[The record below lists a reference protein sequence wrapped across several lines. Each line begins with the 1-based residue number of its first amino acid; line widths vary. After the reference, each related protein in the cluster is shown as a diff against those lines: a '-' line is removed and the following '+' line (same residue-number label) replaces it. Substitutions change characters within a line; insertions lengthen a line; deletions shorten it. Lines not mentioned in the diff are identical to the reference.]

1 MPVALRYAARSDVG
15 LGRYTNNQD
24 SGYAGPHLLA
34 VCDGMG
40 GHAGGDVASSVALG
54 RLVALD
60 GESYGGEALRRL
72 ADALRQANAEIARRA
87 GDDPQLAGMGTTAT
101 VLMRYDRKL
110 ALAHI
115 GDSRGYLLRDGQLAR
130 ITRDHTF
137 VQTLVD
143 EGRISPDEAE
153 QHPQRNIVTRVLSG
167 DPDDEPDVS
176 AREARVGDRYLLCS
190 DGLTG
195 VVSEA
200 TIAETLAGSDDP
212 AATAE
217 ALISM
222 ALRGGAPDNV
232 TVVVAQV
239 VDADDPHATDV
250 PQVVGSAAV
259 HGTVPS
265 AAAASTPAAK
275 AAALSRGQQART
287 DDDEELVL
295 GPPPSR
301 RRWLGRSLAAVVVVA
316 VLVAGG
322 YAAWSW
328 SQHQYYLGAAGQDV
342 AIYRGLPQDIG
353 PVSMSK
359 VYEVQDLPLAELP
372 EYSREQVRST
382 ITADD
387 LADARAKVGALRS
400 QAADCAGAV
409 AAPRPTATGPAGA
422 STGTLLAGRTPSTP
436 ARTLPRP
443 APSSATPSTR
453 PTAPSTTPSTTPS
466 TAPSTISTTPA
477 TTPAPTT
484 SPAPGGC
491 AGAAS

>member
-54 RLVALD
+54 RLVDLD
-60 GESYGGEALRRL
+60 GESFGGEALRRL
-72 ADALRQANAEIARRA
+72 AEALREANAEIARRA
-87 GDDPQLAGMGTTAT
+87 DEDPQLGGMGTTAT

-115 GDSRGYLLRDGQLAR
+115 GDSRGYLFRDGQLTR

-137 VQTLVD
+137 VQSLVD
-143 EGRISPDEAE
+143 EGRISADEAE
-153 QHPQRNIVTRVLSG
+153 HHPQRNIVTRVLSG
-167 DPDDEPDVS
+167 HPDDEPDVS

-195 VVSEA
+195 VVSDA
-200 TIAETLAGSDDP
+200 TIAETLAAGNDP
-212 AATAE
+212 AATAD

-232 TVVVAQV
+232 TVVVAEV
-239 VDADDPHATDV
+239 LEAGDRHATVV
-250 PQVVGSAAV
+250 PEVVGSAAV

-265 AAAASTPAAK
+265 AAAATTPAAK
-275 AAALSRGQQART
+275 AAALARAREPKPT
-287 DDDEELVL
+287 EDEQPQV
-295 GPPPSR
+295 GPPASR
-301 RRWLGRSLAAVVVVA
+301 RRWVARALATLVVLA
-316 VLVAGG
+316 VLGAGA

-328 SQHQYYLGAAGQDV
+328 SQQQYYVGADGQDV

-353 PVSMSK
+353 PVSMSR
-359 VYEVQDLPLAELP
+359 VYERQDLPLARLP
-372 EYSREQVRST
+372 EYSQEQVRST

-400 QAADCAGAV
+400 QACAAPALGSTTVSPQPPAASARSSAASPSA
-409 AAPRPTATGPAGA
+409 AAPRATA
-422 STGTLLAGRTPSTP
+422 STP
-436 ARTLPRP
+436 AARP
-443 APSSATPSTR
+443 SATGTTAASSPSTSATPL
-453 PTAPSTTPSTTPS
+453 P
-466 TAPSTISTTPA
+466 
-477 TTPAPTT
+477 
-484 SPAPGGC
+484 GC

>member
-1 MPVALRYAARSDVG
+1 
-15 LGRYTNNQD
+15 
-24 SGYAGPHLLA
+24 
-34 VCDGMG
+34 MG

-60 GESYGGEALRRL
+60 GESFGGEALRRL

-87 GDDPQLAGMGTTAT
+87 AEDPQLAGMGTTAT

-115 GDSRGYLLRDGQLAR
+115 GDSRGYLLRDGELTR

-200 TIAETLAGSDDP
+200 TIAETLTGSDDP
-212 AATAE
+212 AAVAE

-232 TVVVAQV
+232 TVVVAEV
-239 VDADDPHATDV
+239 VDAGNPHATDL

-259 HGTVPS
+259 HHTVPS
-265 AAAASTPAAK
+265 AAAATTPAAK
-275 AAALSRGQQART
+275 AAALAREQRPRSQ
-287 DDDEELVL
+287 DDEEVVV
-295 GPPPSR
+295 GPPPASR
-301 RRWLGRSLAAVVVVA
+301 RRWVARSLAAVVVLA

-353 PVSMSK
+353 PVSMSR
-359 VYEVQDLPLAELP
+359 VYEVQDLPLAQLP

-400 QAADCAGAV
+400 QAADCAGV
-409 AAPRPTATGPAGA
+409 AAAARPTTAAPTTPPATALTTAPTTAPTTARITAPTTAATGA
-422 STGTLLAGRTPSTP
+422 STA
-436 ARTLPRP
+436 
-443 APSSATPSTR
+443 
-453 PTAPSTTPSTTPS
+453 APSTT
-466 TAPSTISTTPA
+466 STTPA

-484 SPAPGGC
+484 SRAPGGC

>member
-54 RLVALD
+54 RLVDLD
-60 GESYGGEALRRL
+60 GDSYGGEALRRL

-87 GDDPQLAGMGTTAT
+87 ADDPQLAGMGTTAT

-115 GDSRGYLLRDGQLAR
+115 GDSRGYLLRDGELTR

-167 DPDDEPDVS
+167 HRDDEPDVS

-200 TIAETLAGSDDP
+200 TIAETLRGGDDP
-212 AATAE
+212 AAAAE

-232 TVVVAQV
+232 TVVVARV
-239 VDADDPHATDV
+239 VDADDPHATVV
-250 PQVVGSAAV
+250 PEVVGSATV

-265 AAAASTPAAK
+265 AAAATTPAAK
-275 AAALSRGQQART
+275 AAALSRAHRAPG
-287 DDDEELVL
+287 DDAEEITV
-295 GPPPSR
+295 GPPPASR
-301 RRWLGRSLAAVVVVA
+301 RRWLARALAAAVVLA
-316 VLVAGG
+316 VLAAGT

-328 SQHQYYLGAAGQDV
+328 SQQQYYVGAAGTEV

-359 VYEVQDLPLAELP
+359 VFEVQDLPLTQLP
-372 EYSREQVRST
+372 EYSRQQVEST
-382 ITADD
+382 ITADN
-387 LADARAKVGALRS
+387 LADARAKVGALRA
-400 QAADCAGAV
+400 QAADCAVV
-409 AAPRPTATGPAGA
+409 AAPSATPPTGE
-422 STGTLLAGRTPSTP
+422 STGTLLAGRP
-436 ARTLPRP
+436 
-443 APSSATPSTR
+443 
-453 PTAPSTTPSTTPS
+453 PSTTPRPVPTTTQPAPQPTPRPSTQPAPRPTTSLTTP
-466 TAPSTISTTPA
+466 
-477 TTPAPTT
+477 PTT
-484 SPAPGGC
+484 SPTTPAGC
-491 AGAAS
+491 VGAAS

>member
-40 GHAGGDVASSVALG
+40 GHAGGDVASSIALG
-54 RLVALD
+54 RLVELD

-72 ADALRQANAEIARRA
+72 ADALRQANAEISRRA
-87 GDDPQLAGMGTTAT
+87 ADDPQLAGMGTTAT

-137 VQTLVD
+137 VQSLVD
-143 EGRISPDEAE
+143 EGRISADEAE

-167 DPDDEPDVS
+167 HPDDEPDVS

-195 VVSEA
+195 VVSDA
-200 TIAETLAGSDDP
+200 TIAETLAAGDDP
-212 AATAE
+212 ATTADK
-217 ALISM
+217 LISM

-232 TVVVAQV
+232 TVVVAEV
-239 VDADDPHATDV
+239 VEAGDRRATVV
-250 PQVVGSAAV
+250 PEVVGSAAV
-259 HGTVPS
+259 HGTVPTV
-265 AAAASTPAAK
+265 APAETPAAK
-275 AAALSRGQQART
+275 AAALSRAREPEPT
-287 DDDEELVL
+287 DDDEPQV
-295 GPPPSR
+295 GPPASR
-301 RRWLGRSLAAVVVVA
+301 RRWLARVLATVVILA
-316 VLVAGG
+316 VLGAGA

-328 SQHQYYLGAAGQDV
+328 SQQQYYVGADGQDV

-353 PVSMSK
+353 PVSMSR
-359 VYEVQDLPLAELP
+359 VYERQDLPIARLP
-372 EYSREQVRST
+372 EYSQEQVRST

-387 LADARAKVGALRS
+387 LADARAKVGELRS
-400 QAADCAGAV
+400 QAC
-409 AAPRPTATGPAGA
+409 AAPARGSATVSPRPPAISSPVTSSPATSRPAA
-422 STGTLLAGRTPSTP
+422 SGN
-436 ARTLPRP
+436 P
-443 APSSATPSTR
+443 APSSNPAAAPSPSSTPAAVAPRPSATPS
-453 PTAPSTTPSTTPS
+453 APS
-466 TAPSTISTTPA
+466 
-477 TTPAPTT
+477 PTT
-484 SPAPGGC
+484 SATPSPGC

>member
-60 GESYGGEALRRL
+60 GDSYGGEALRRL
-72 ADALRQANAEIARRA
+72 ADALRDANAEIARQARE
-87 GDDPQLAGMGTTAT
+87 DPQLAGMGTTAT

-115 GDSRGYLLRDGQLAR
+115 GDSRGYLLRDGQLSR

-137 VQTLVD
+137 VQSLVD
-143 EGRISPDEAE
+143 EGRISVDEAE

-195 VVSEA
+195 VVSEE
-200 TIAETLAGSDDP
+200 TIAETLTAGDDP

-239 VDADDPHATDV
+239 VDSGDPRATVV
-250 PQVVGSAAV
+250 PEVVGSAAV
-259 HGTVPS
+259 HGTVPT
-265 AAAASTPAAK
+265 AAPASTPAAK
-275 AAALSRGQQART
+275 AAALARAQHQHT
-287 DDDEELVL
+287 AEGDDDGIVV
-295 GPPPSR
+295 GPPASP
-301 RRWLGRSLAAVVVVA
+301 RRWVARALATAVALVVLA
-316 VLVAGG
+316 VGA
-322 YAAWSW
+322 YAAWAW
-328 SQHQYYLGAAGQDV
+328 SQQQYFVGADGSDV

-359 VYEVQDLPLAELP
+359 VYERQDLALAQLP
-372 EYSREQVRST
+372 EYSQQQVRST

-400 QAADCAGAV
+400 QAVACSGTTPRPLATTARPSASPSAGQPASGTTSVPTNTAPSRPAPNSSTPTTPAPAAPDAGCAGAV
-409 AAPRPTATGPAGA
+409 
-422 STGTLLAGRTPSTP
+422 S
-436 ARTLPRP
+436 
-443 APSSATPSTR
+443 
-453 PTAPSTTPSTTPS
+453 
-466 TAPSTISTTPA
+466 
-477 TTPAPTT
+477 
-484 SPAPGGC
+484 
-491 AGAAS
+491 

>member
-54 RLVALD
+54 RLVDLD
-60 GESYGGEALRRL
+60 GDSYGGEALRRL
-72 ADALRQANAEIARRA
+72 ATALREANAEIARRA
-87 GDDPQLAGMGTTAT
+87 AEDPQLTGMGTTAT

-115 GDSRGYLLRDGQLAR
+115 GDSRGYLMRDGELTR

-143 EGRISPDEAE
+143 EGRISADEAE
-153 QHPQRNIVTRVLSG
+153 RHPQRNIVTRVLSG
-167 DPDDEPDVS
+167 HPDDEPDVS

-200 TIAETLAGSDDP
+200 TIAETLAAENDP
-212 AATAE
+212 GATAD

-239 VDADDPHATDV
+239 VDSDDPRATVV
-250 PQVVGSAAV
+250 PQVVGSATV

-265 AAAASTPAAK
+265 AAPASTPAAK
-275 AAALSRGQQART
+275 AAALSRGQDSQQAAAA
-287 DDDEELVL
+287 EELEV
-295 GPPPSR
+295 GPPASG
-301 RRWLGRSLAAVVVVA
+301 RRWLGRVLAATVVVA
-316 VLVAGG
+316 VLLAGA

-328 SQHQYYLGAAGQDV
+328 TQHQYYVGAAGQDV

-353 PVSMSK
+353 PVSMSR
-359 VYEVQDLPLAELP
+359 VYEVQHLPLTQLP
-372 EYSREQVRST
+372 EYSREQVRSS

-400 QAADCAGAV
+400 QAVGCAAVSARPTPTAPTGESTGTPMAGRTTPSPRLTPPVPTPRGTTPTTAATTTVTPTPTPSGTPARPADCAGA
-409 AAPRPTATGPAGA
+409 A
-422 STGTLLAGRTPSTP
+422 S
-436 ARTLPRP
+436 
-443 APSSATPSTR
+443 
-453 PTAPSTTPSTTPS
+453 
-466 TAPSTISTTPA
+466 
-477 TTPAPTT
+477 
-484 SPAPGGC
+484 
-491 AGAAS
+491 

>member
-54 RLVALD
+54 RLVDLD
-60 GESYGGEALRRL
+60 GDSYGGEALRRL
-72 ADALRQANAEIARRA
+72 ADALRGANAEIARRA
-87 GDDPQLAGMGTTAT
+87 ADDPQLAGMGTTAT

-115 GDSRGYLLRDGQLAR
+115 GDSRGYLLRDGELIR

-137 VQTLVD
+137 VQSLVD
-143 EGRISPDEAE
+143 EGRISADEAE

-200 TIAETLAGSDDP
+200 TIAETLAAGDDP

-239 VDADDPHATDV
+239 LDSGDPRATVV
-250 PQVVGSAAV
+250 PEVVGSATV

-265 AAAASTPAAK
+265 AAPATTPAAK
-275 AAALSRGQQART
+275 AAALARAQDPST
-287 DDDEELVL
+287 RDGDDAGLVV
-295 GPPPSR
+295 GPPASR
-301 RRWLGRSLAAVVVVA
+301 RRWLLRVLATAVVLAVLAAGA
-316 VLVAGG
+316 
-322 YAAWSW
+322 YAAWAW
-328 SQHQYYLGAAGQDV
+328 SQQQYFVGADGSDV

-353 PVSMSK
+353 PVSMSR
-359 VYEVQDLPLAELP
+359 VYERQHLALAELP
-372 EYSREQVRST
+372 EYSQQQVRST

-387 LADARAKVGALRS
+387 LADARAKVGELRS
-400 QAADCAGAV
+400 QAVVCTGTP
-409 AAPRPTATGPAGA
+409 APRPSAAPGPTVTPRPSPSGPA
-422 STGTLLAGRTPSTP
+422 STVPP
-436 ARTLPRP
+436 APRP
-443 APSSATPSTR
+443 
-453 PTAPSTTPSTTPS
+453 
-466 TAPSTISTTPA
+466 
-477 TTPAPTT
+477 
-484 SPAPGGC
+484 GC
-491 AGAAS
+491 AGAL